1 MFQSADRISS
11 EYCIWPT
18 CNSNGLR
25 KIKWGKE
32 EWRGEA
38 SEENVYGVSDSSDV
52 SANLI
57 LTSRSWKNRLLAT
70 WVPLSTLAVPSNQTK
85 ASVERRK
92 IMLPTFPGNIEDV
105 VSLFLW
111 FMLYNNL
118 LFDWYRRT
126 NAWDISQIF
135 DVGLC
140 SLFHAIAHLV
150 NETLSW
156 IEAASADVLHF
167 LCRWL
172 VKYMHIHTDICNLL
186 ASLLRI
192 LHRFDWLCLPQTRL
206 GIIHTSMASALAA
219 PSVMVLS

>member
-11 EYCIWPT
+11 EYCICPT

-52 SANLI
+52 SANRI

-70 WVPLSTLAVPSNQTK
+70 WVPLSSLVVPSNQAH

-92 IMLPTFPGNIEDV
+92 IMLPTFSGNIEDI

-118 LFDWYRRT
+118 LFDWYRRFK
-126 NAWDISQIF
+126 AWDVSQIF
-135 DVGLC
+135 DVGDC
-140 SLFHAIAHLV
+140 SLFHAIALLV
-150 NETLSW
+150 NETFPW
-156 IEAASADVLHF
+156 QEAASADVLQF

-172 VKYMHIHTDICNLL
+172 VKYKQILTQTPATCLLLCWESDICTIMALP
-186 ASLLRI
+186 LRW
-192 LHRFDWLCLPQTRL
+192 RWY
-206 GIIHTSMASALAA
+206 
-219 PSVMVLS
+219 